1 MKRLMILCMMSL
13 WTIFM
18 CAQQKDVTTFLGI
31 PVDGTRAAMRQKLI
45 QKGFVSKRTTDGDE
59 YFRGRFNGTNVNVR
73 IVTNNNKV
81 CRLYI
86 ADDNT
91 ISETDIR
98 IRFNNLILQFK
109 NNERYVSWNTNN
121 LIPENEDIS
130 YELLIHNKV
139 YEANFYQIG
148 NIDKL
153 NKSIY
158 DMLVRKY
165 GTAEIEKLT
174 EDELKSLYQDYA
186 VDIVKMKS
194 VWFRIF
200 ELYGKYYIGMFY
212 DNEYNQANGED
223 L

>member
-1 MKRLMILCMMSL
+1 MILCMMSL

-59 YFRGRFNGTNVNVR
+59 YFRGRFNGTNVDVH
-73 IVTNNNKV
+73 IAMNNNKV
-81 CRLYI
+81 WRLYI
-86 ADDNT
+86 ADVNT

-139 YEANFYQIG
+139 YEADFYQQPDSVEFKKQIM
-148 NIDKL
+148 NKL
-153 NKSIY
+153 FS
-158 DMLVRKY
+158 KY
-165 GTAEIEKLT
+165 TPEEMKRWSEDDIVNNSYNLT
-174 EDELKSLYQDYA
+174 Y
-186 VDIVKMKS
+186 DIVKKKS

-200 ELYGKYYIGMFY
+200 ERTGGYYIGMFY
-212 DNEYNQANGED
+212 DNEHNGSNGED